1 MSILLLR
8 LSLCAATII
17 QLTSSQPTY
26 DVVQQH
32 ESDVNSCGSNAQMLS
47 QLVSVVSRLQ
57 TDVAALTAAMSPKD
71 VTGRP

>member
-1 MSILLLR
+1 MSILLLQ
-8 LSLCAATII
+8 LSLCAATVI

-26 DVVQQH
+26 DVVQRD
-32 ESDVNSCGSNAQMLS
+32 SDVNSCGSNAQMLS